1 MSLEDFWP
9 QSFDNM
15 GRPRGNKDKKDVP
28 TEPDGDTQ
36 DGDQA
41 EFAAVDGLDPGLA
54 KALSVMTSNI
64 IKVIDDKLS
73 PLVETIYKNTT
84 EIQAAC
90 KRLDEAE
97 ARLLAV
103 ENSAETQEPRIVE
116 LEKQVSALTE
126 SLDMAENYSR
136 RLNIRVV
143 GLPEDTETGQPVEFF
158 ESWLPRVLKMTT
170 KAGRI
175 KLERAHRTLAPKPD
189 PNRSPRSVLLRFHAF
204 RDKQRA
210 MEAARRVSQ
219 DGGLT
224 YNGARVSFY
233 SDFSSTV
240 IKKRK
245 AYDAVKQ
252 RLRERGLPYAMLFP
266 ATLQVTH
273 GSSKKRFSTPE
284 EVRAFIE
291 SLPG

>member
-15 GRPRGNKDKKDVP
+15 GRTRGNKDKKDVP

-41 EFAAVDGLDPGLA
+41 EFAAVDGLDPGFA
-54 KALSVMTSNI
+54 KALSVMTSYI

-90 KRLDEAE
+90 KWLDEAE

-189 PNRSPRSVLLRFHAF
+189 PNRSPRSVLLRFPGRGLNLQWSQGLF
-204 RDKQRA
+204 LQRFLLDGDKETQGIRCGETA
-210 MEAARRVSQ
+210 AAR
-219 DGGLT
+219 
-224 YNGARVSFY
+224 ARVAVCYAVSGY
-233 SDFSSTV
+233 STGDTRELQKEVFHTGGGT
-240 IKKRK
+240 
-245 AYDAVKQ
+245 
-252 RLRERGLPYAMLFP
+252 RL
-266 ATLQVTH
+266 H
-273 GSSKKRFSTPE
+273 
-284 EVRAFIE
+284 
-291 SLPG
+291 

>member
-1 MSLEDFWP
+1 MSLDNFWP

-15 GRPRGNKDKKDVP
+15 GRTRGIKDKKDVP
-28 TEPDGDTQ
+28 NKPDGDTQ
-36 DGDQA
+36 NGDRA
-41 EFAAVDGLDPGLA
+41 ELPAADGLDPALA

-84 EIQAAC
+84 EIQAAS

-103 ENSAETQEPRIVE
+103 EGSAETQAPRIVE
-116 LEKQVSALTE
+116 LEKQVNALTE
-126 SLDMAENYSR
+126 SLDMAENYSQCR
-136 RLNIRVV
+136 NIRVV
-143 GLPEDTETGQPVEFF
+143 GLPEDMETGQPVEFF
-158 ESWLPRVLKMTT
+158 ESWLPSVLKMTT

-175 KLERAHRTLAPKPD
+175 KLERAHRTLVLKPD
-189 PNRSPRSVLLRFHAF
+189 PNRSPRAVLLRFHAF
-204 RDKQRA
+204 RDKQT
-210 MEAARRVSQ
+210 RRVSQ
-219 DGGLT
+219 DGGLI
-224 YNGARVSFY
+224 YNGAKVSFY

-240 IKKRK
+240 IRRRK

-252 RLRERGLPYAMLFP
+252 QLRARGMPYAMLFP

-291 SLPG
+291 SLPA

>member
-1 MSLEDFWP
+1 MENFWP
-9 QSFDNM
+9 QSFDKM
-15 GRPRGNKDKKDVP
+15 GRTRANKDKKDVQS
-28 TEPDGDTQ
+28 EPDDDTQ

-41 EFAAVDGLDPGLA
+41 ESETADALDPALA
-54 KALSVMTSNI
+54 KALSVMTRNI

-73 PLVETIYKNTT
+73 PLAETVQKFAA
-84 EIQAAC
+84 ELQAAGG
-90 KRLDEAE
+90 RLDEAE

-103 ENSAETQEPRIVE
+103 ENSVETQEPRIVE

-143 GLPEDTETGQPVEFF
+143 GLPEDTETGLPVEFF

-175 KLERAHRTLAPKPD
+175 KLERAHRTLAPKP
-189 PNRSPRSVLLRFHAF
+189 NRSPRSLLLRFHAF
-204 RDKQRA
+204 RDKQRV
-210 MEAARRVSQ
+210 MEAARRASQ
-219 DGGLT
+219 DGGLV

-240 IKKRK
+240 MKKRK

-252 RLRERGLPYAMLFP
+252 QLRERGMPYTMLFP
-266 ATLQVTH
+266 ATLLVTH

-291 SLPG
+291 SLSG

>member
-1 MSLEDFWP
+1 MSLKNFWP
-9 QSFDNM
+9 HSFDKM
-15 GRPRGNKDKKDVP
+15 GRTRGNKDKKDVP
-28 TEPDGDTQ
+28 SEPGDETQ
-36 DGDQA
+36 DGDQV
-41 EFAAVDGLDPGLA
+41 EVEIAAGLDPALA
-54 KALSVMTSNI
+54 EALGVMTSNI
-64 IKVIDDKLS
+64 IKVIDEKLS
-73 PLVETIYKNTT
+73 PLGETVHRHAT
-84 EIQAAC
+84 ELQAAS

-103 ENSAETQEPRIVE
+103 ENSAAAQDPRIVE

-143 GLPEDTETGQPVEFF
+143 GLAEDTETGQPVEFF

-175 KLERAHRTLAPKPD
+175 KLERAHRTRAPKPS
-189 PNRSPRSVLLRFHAF
+189 PNRSPRSLLLRFHTF
-204 RDKQRA
+204 RDKQRV
-210 MEAARRVSQ
+210 MEAARRASQ

-233 SDFSSTV
+233 SDFSATV
-240 IKKRK
+240 MKKRK

-266 ATLQVTH
+266 ATLQVSH
-273 GSSKKRFSTPE
+273 GESKKRFSTPE
-284 EVRAFIE
+284 EVCAFID